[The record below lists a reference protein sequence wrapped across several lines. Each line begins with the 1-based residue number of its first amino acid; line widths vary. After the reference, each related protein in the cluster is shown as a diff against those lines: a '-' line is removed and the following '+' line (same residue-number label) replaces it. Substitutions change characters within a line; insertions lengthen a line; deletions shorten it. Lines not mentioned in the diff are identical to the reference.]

1 MENQSVFDPKMRS
14 EGASSDPAYL
24 ARLPYSNGL
33 KKAVRSVEQDIS
45 QLCSAFL
52 AERGCLSPGNS
63 QKQTAA

>member
-14 EGASSDPAYL
+14 KGESSDLAYL
-24 ARLPYSNGL
+24 ARLPYATGL

-52 AERGCLSPGNS
+52 AERGCLGPGKS
-63 QKQTAA
+63 RKQDAA